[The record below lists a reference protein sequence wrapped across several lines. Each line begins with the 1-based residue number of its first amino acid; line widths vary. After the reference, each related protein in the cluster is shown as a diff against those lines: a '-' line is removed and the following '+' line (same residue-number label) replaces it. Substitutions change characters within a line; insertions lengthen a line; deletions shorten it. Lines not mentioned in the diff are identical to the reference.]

1 MNVLFS
7 FLLAR
12 STKNPSS
19 IATTA
24 HFNSQFPHLPFKRKT
39 YFHILK
45 STKQIKK
52 EKEKENE
59 KRTQKQTNN
68 THHYFSLKMINFE
81 DGFDARA
88 YLSKLKT
95 PNEESEAVA
104 KINELSDL
112 STALST
118 EIDRRVGAHY
128 EELVGQATAL
138 RDAAAMIREI
148 SKSIAQLQQ
157 ALKQVKLEMLAPYER
172 IKEKTQQLQ
181 SLHESA
187 ETIRTV
193 LRFLQ
198 LFKTL
203 KESAGDLSELKLG
216 GDIPNLTRAAATH
229 SEISTLMKDNQP
241 LRGIPLVE
249 GSREY
254 IRRVG
259 EALVS
264 GADHVMTQGLETL
277 NQADIAN
284 ALQAYRCIGKLDE
297 GAWDAASAVV
307 DKATVAVG
315 NALSSPGG
323 EIGLWQRVNSVVE
336 ALIKASSQGWA
347 LGIALVKTRD
357 TKTGDT
363 LSKLTVRFKD
373 ELPIN
378 VIWRSLA
385 KMTADKFALASR
397 CIYNYTFIILFLFYF
412 YL

>member
-1 MNVLFS
+1 
-7 FLLAR
+7 
-12 STKNPSS
+12 
-19 IATTA
+19 
-24 HFNSQFPHLPFKRKT
+24 
-39 YFHILK
+39 
-45 STKQIKK
+45 
-52 EKEKENE
+52 
-59 KRTQKQTNN
+59 
-68 THHYFSLKMINFE
+68 MINFE
-81 DGFDARA
+81 EGFDARA
-88 YLSKLKT
+88 YLSKLRT
-95 PNEESEAVA
+95 PSEESEAVA

-187 ETIRTV
+187 ETVRTV

-198 LFKTL
+198 LYKTL

-229 SEISTLMKDNQP
+229 SELSALMKDSQP

-284 ALQAYRCIGKLDE
+284 ALQAYRYIGKLDD
-297 GAWDAASAVV
+297 GVWDATSSVV
-307 DKATVAVG
+307 DKASTSVG
-315 NALSSPGG
+315 NALVRGG
-323 EIGLWQRVNSVVE
+323 GNDMGLWQRVTLVVE

-347 LGIALVKTRD
+347 LGAALVKTRD
-357 TKTGDT
+357 TATGEPLNKVT
-363 LSKLTVRFKD
+363 AKFRE

-378 VIWRSLA
+378 VIWRSLS

-397 CIYNYTFIILFLFYF
+397 CIPFNKLNSFDSPFFQCTIFVFL
-412 YL
+412 